1 MKMQLE
7 LAVLKRLSQCSVLS
21 VNTSEIKDNICMSV
35 IMDQLKALIL
45 WTHLVLFLREES
57 LISEGR

>member
-1 MKMQLE
+1 
-7 LAVLKRLSQCSVLS
+7 
-21 VNTSEIKDNICMSV
+21 MSV

-45 WTHLVLFLREES
+45 WTRLVLFLREES